1 MKVRTILIADPDGHF
16 AARLAADLE
25 AGGRLRVLTASTAGL
40 ALQWAS
46 EIRLDAALLAHDL
59 PGVALA
65 ALVRRIREH
74 APGLPLIYAAGPE
87 SDSPTD
93 FIIQALLTEP
103 YTGADVLAALERIDP
118 QPRSAVLPGEDALP
132 GGPPR
137 GHGLRKSLSEL
148 VGAANPPAAT
158 NGAPRAISSVLDALS
173 QTLQGDPVL
182 LVHGPTVLGIASA
195 DAEAA
200 AALQRSVDSLG
211 ESSQER
217 EIIRFA
223 DEGAHHRHLLY
234 ALRLSD
240 GAILAVGV
248 RQRRPLQALREA
260 VQAAAGQLDPL
271 LHA

>member
-74 APGLPLIYAAGPE
+74 APGLPLIYAAGPDR
-87 SDSPTD
+87 DSPAD

-118 QPRSAVLPGEDALP
+118 QPRPAILPGEDALQA
-132 GGPPR
+132 GPSR
-137 GHGLRKSLSEL
+137 GLRKSLSEL
-148 VGAANPPAAT
+148 VGAANPPAAI